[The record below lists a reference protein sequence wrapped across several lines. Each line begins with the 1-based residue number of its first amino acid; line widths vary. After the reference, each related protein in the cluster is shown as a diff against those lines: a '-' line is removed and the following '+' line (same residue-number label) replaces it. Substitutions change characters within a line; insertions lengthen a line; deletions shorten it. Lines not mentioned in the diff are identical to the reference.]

1 MLGATDPAYQDDL
14 TGRHISRANLQPHR
28 HTPQFP
34 LVELPPRRVRV
45 TVIQLHPELGA
56 QRLRKISSR
65 SKDFGFVF
73 PENGDDDDV
82 VRCDLRREDEST
94 VVPVRHDEA
103 ADESRG
109 NGPGRRPDVLLL
121 VVAVQGAYG

>member
-1 MLGATDPAYQDDL
+1 MLATTAPAPQHAL
-14 TGRHISRANLQPHR
+14 TGRHISRATLQPHR

-34 LVELPPRRVRV
+34 FVELPPRSVRL
-45 TVIQLHPELGA
+45 TVIQLPPELCA

-82 VRCDLRREDEST
+82 VRRDLWREDEST

-103 ADESRG
+103 ADEPRG
-109 NGPGRRPDVLLL
+109 NGPGRRPDV
-121 VVAVQGAYG
+121 